1 MIVLPA
7 IDVRAGKVVRLKQG
21 QLQQETVYGSDPA
34 ELARHWE
41 ASGAERL
48 HLVDLDAAMQGRP
61 QADILAAV
69 IRAVR
74 IPVEVGG
81 GLRSLDDARRWREAG
96 AERVIFGTA
105 AIANPEA
112 VELAA
117 REWPGAVCVALDAR
131 DGKVAVAGWQEIT
144 RVGALELALRV
155 KTLGV
160 TRVQFT
166 DVVRDGTLVGPNL
179 AATEQLARDSGLRV
193 TASGGVST
201 LDDLRRLR
209 PLEACGVDEVIVG
222 KALYERRFTLAE
234 ARVALRE
241 EGPPC

>member
-7 IDVRAGKVVRLKQG
+7 IDVRAGRVVRLKQG

-34 ELARHWE
+34 ALARHWE
-41 ASGAERL
+41 TAGAERL
-48 HLVDLDAAMQGRP
+48 HLVDLDAALQGRP
-61 QADILAAV
+61 QADVLAAV

-81 GLRSLDDARRWREAG
+81 GLRSFDDARRWREAG

-105 AIANPEA
+105 ANSNPEA
-112 VELAA
+112 VERAA
-117 REWPGAVCVALDAR
+117 REWPGCVCVALDAR

-155 KTLGV
+155 KALGV

-166 DVVRDGTLVGPNL
+166 DVVRDGTLAGPNL

-222 KALYERRFTLAE
+222 KALYDRRFSLAE
-234 ARVALRE
+234 ARAALGG
-241 EGPPC
+241 EGAPC

>member
-1 MIVLPA
+1 VIVLPA

-34 ELARHWE
+34 ELARHW
-41 ASGAERL
+41 ATAGAERL
-48 HLVDLDAAMQGRP
+48 HLVDLDAALQGRP

-69 IRAVR
+69 IRVVR

-81 GLRSLDDARRWREAG
+81 GLRSFDDARRWRELG

-105 AIANPEA
+105 AISNPEA
-112 VELAA
+112 VERAA

-155 KTLGV
+155 KALGV

-166 DVVRDGTLVGPNL
+166 DVVRDGTLSGPNL

-222 KALYERRFTLAE
+222 KALYERRFSLAE
-234 ARVALRE
+234 ARAALRG
-241 EGPPC
+241 EGAPC